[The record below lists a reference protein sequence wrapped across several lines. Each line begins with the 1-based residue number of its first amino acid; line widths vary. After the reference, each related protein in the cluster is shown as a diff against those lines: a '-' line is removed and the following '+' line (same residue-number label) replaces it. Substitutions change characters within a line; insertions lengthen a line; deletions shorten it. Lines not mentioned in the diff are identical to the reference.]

1 MSEARPSSRNSQL
14 IQPKFASRSR
24 LARFMTGRFNR
35 ALETLLDGVQATT
48 VFDAGCGEGQVL
60 LDILRPRFDQLVAAD
75 LDHERLDYARQQ
87 RPDLR
92 LVQCDIQRIPL
103 PDNAVD
109 MVLSL
114 EVLEHVGNPHGSIA
128 ELHRVTRR
136 YALLS
141 VPNEPLWR
149 MGNMARGAF
158 WSAWGNTPEHIN
170 HWSTWGFQR
179 FIQPYFKVVQRVN
192 PAVVWTM
199 ILAEKIHTA

>member
-1 MSEARPSSRNSQL
+1 MSDERRSSRNSQL
-14 IQPKFASRSR
+14 IQPKFASRSL
-24 LARFMTGRFNR
+24 LARLTTARFNR
-35 ALETLLDGVQATT
+35 TLESILDGIDAKS

-60 LDILRPRFDQLVAAD
+60 LNIIRPRFDDLVAAD
-75 LDHERLDYARQQ
+75 LDYDRLDYAQQ
-87 RPDLR
+87 QKPDLR
-92 LVQCDIQRIPL
+92 LVQCDIQHIPL

-109 MVLSL
+109 LVLSL
-114 EVLEHVGNPHGSIA
+114 EVLEHVGNPQGSVA
-128 ELHRVTRR
+128 ELARVTRR

-179 FIQPYFKVVQRVN
+179 FISPYFRVVRRAN
-192 PAVVWTM
+192 PAAVWTM
-199 ILAEKIHTA
+199 ILAEKVHQA